1 MTKKLIYTSR
11 AVFANVCN
19 TLIYSVL
26 RVIVGGGKSCDLILC
41 KRTFYQSISSYRG
54 AVPVGHGTLFRVVW
68 QGHPLRC
75 PSPRQYS
82 YCRAPRA
89 LRQHSLHPPH
99 HHQRRVGWRHDCTL
113 LNQRYGVCCNTYICK
128 NHFCPAVCEARWV
141 SNRKQTKN
149 KIYGN
154 Y

>member
-26 RVIVGGGKSCDLILC
+26 RVIGGGKSCDLALC
-41 KRTFYQSISSYRG
+41 ERTFYQ
-54 AVPVGHGTLFRVVW
+54 PFFRVVW

-75 PSPRQYS
+75 PSPRQYP

-89 LRQHSLHPPH
+89 LRQHRLHPPH
-99 HHQRRVGWRHDCTL
+99 HHQRRVGWRHDCPL

-128 NHFCPAVCEARWV
+128 NHFHPAVCEARWV

-149 KIYGN
+149 KIYVN
-154 Y
+154 NNS